1 MADCESCKTK
11 EKSSW
16 VVQKVVAF
24 EYGSG
29 RCLRELFITKV
40 KSQFKW
46 SSTKN
51 QVVTRAAVAYE
62 RGHKEGFDCNF
73 FRLLDKKCELLMSS

>member
-1 MADCESCKTK
+1 MRT
-11 EKSSW
+11 EKQRKSP

-24 EYGSG
+24 AYGSG

-62 RGHKEGFDCNF
+62 SGRKESLDCNF
-73 FRLLDKKCELLMSS
+73 FRLLDKKCELLMSA

>member
-1 MADCESCKTK
+1 MADYESCKTK
-11 EKSSW
+11 EKSSR

-24 EYGSG
+24 AYGSG

-73 FRLLDKKCELLMSS
+73 FRLLDKRCELLMSS